1 MDDSHAAEGLARIG
15 REIQAEKAAALAR
28 IAGTLEDLIAQ
39 LGRVGREA
47 MEADRAQDRQQA
59 RALHSELRE
68 KALRYR
74 WYLEVQREAVGFT
87 RHDALDQMYPVPPP
101 LTRGPSPR

>member
-1 MDDSHAAEGLARIG
+1 MDEARSAEGLARIG

-39 LGRVGREA
+39 LGRLGCEA
-47 MEADRAQDRQQA
+47 VEADRTRDREQA

-87 RHDALDQMYPVPPP
+87 RHDALDRMYPVPPP
-101 LTRGPSPR
+101 LTRDPQRR

>member
-1 MDDSHAAEGLARIG
+1 MDDSRAAEGLARIG

-47 MEADRAQDRQQA
+47 IEADRPQDREQA

-68 KALRYR
+68 KVLRYR

-87 RHDALDQMYPVPPP
+87 RHDALDHMYPVPPP
-101 LTRGPSPR
+101 LTRDPSPR